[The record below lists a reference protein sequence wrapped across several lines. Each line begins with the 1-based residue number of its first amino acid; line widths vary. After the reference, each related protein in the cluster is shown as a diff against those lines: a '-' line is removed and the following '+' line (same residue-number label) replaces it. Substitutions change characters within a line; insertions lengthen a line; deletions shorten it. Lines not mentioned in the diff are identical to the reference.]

1 LRWTPVLSV
10 TPGLS
15 YTIVVGVGGT
25 APSTNPG
32 GSGAVKIAYWQ
43 PIP

>member
-1 LRWTPVLSV
+1 V
-10 TPGLS
+10 PGTT
-15 YTIVVGVGGT
+15 YTVRVGVGG
-25 APSTNPG
+25 STVLG

>member
-1 LRWTPVLSV
+1 V
-10 TPGLS
+10 PGTT
-15 YTIVVGVGGT
+15 YTVRVGVGG
-25 APSTNPG
+25 STSINPHAG